1 VAIRRLCRPRP
12 APDAVARHG
21 QRAALTSEHTR
32 DGEGDMAER
41 NRRGEG
47 AADDHLDEVFD
58 DAVDDDAEEPVSR
71 AGGTATRER
80 RRAGAT
86 DRRPTRAKRETERAG
101 IFARIGRFVREVVA
115 ELRKVIWPT
124 RKELLTYTAVVIV
137 FVSVVLTI
145 VGLLDLAFAK
155 AVLWVFGSKTS

>member
-1 VAIRRLCRPRP
+1 
-12 APDAVARHG
+12 
-21 QRAALTSEHTR
+21 
-32 DGEGDMAER
+32 MAER
-41 NRRGEG
+41 NRRGED

-58 DAVDDDAEEPVSR
+58 DAADDDAEEAVSG

-80 RRAGAT
+80 RRTGAA
-86 DRRPTRAKRETERAG
+86 DGRSTRTKRDTERVG
-101 IFARIGRFVREVVA
+101 IFARIGRFVREVIA

-137 FVSVVLTI
+137 FVTVMLTV

-155 AVLWVFGSKTS
+155 AVLWVFGGKTS